1 MIRFNDDDQSY
12 LAWIA
17 AHPRG
22 YVLNIRHEPDPKYVV
37 LHRATCPSISIDR
50 HAEGAF
56 TARSY
61 RKYYAESVEALVTIA
76 QLQGRADGSFSKRC
90 GLCKP

>member
-50 HAEGAF
+50 HAEGRVHGQELPKVLRRKRRSAGDHC
-56 TARSY
+56 TASG
-61 RKYYAESVEALVTIA
+61 KS
-76 QLQGRADGSFSKRC
+76 
-90 GLCKP
+90 